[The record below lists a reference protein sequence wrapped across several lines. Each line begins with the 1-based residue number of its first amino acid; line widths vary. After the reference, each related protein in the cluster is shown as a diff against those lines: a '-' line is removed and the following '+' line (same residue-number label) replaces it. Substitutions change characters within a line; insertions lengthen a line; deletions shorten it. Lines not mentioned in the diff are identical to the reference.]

1 MNNLK
6 DTIMKP
12 RKKFKIVSRPPVKE
26 EKGKMFRL
34 FDFQTFDTETGKN
47 DNDDDDKAKPSQRYF
62 RIQMFGINEIGETC
76 AFFVEDFKP
85 FFYVKVPDKWNAE
98 NMMGW
103 FSETKKQCRYSAKYC
118 LSCVVERHHKL
129 YDFTGDKDFA
139 FAKCTFGNMSALYQF
154 RKIITT
160 TQYNDGLQ
168 FPVYESK
175 IPALL
180 RYFHIQNISPSGWV
194 YINDNDVETPETKT
208 TSCTYEYICSTRD
221 IIALPDK
228 ETPVPYKICSVDI
241 EASSSHGDF
250 PLPIKDYKR
259 AATQFVDALQLRIS
273 KQKLSKDAIEQWLK
287 KALLAIFGFGAAIEN
302 IDLVYP
308 KTPVTK
314 DQVKEWTKI
323 LLATTLE
330 DIVKENK
337 NERIIK
343 ISSHFESIATMEKEE
358 DASNNNDEI
367 PAVANFAVQ
376 ELNPPK
382 TRGRSHIHGTETQ
395 KKNIIS
401 VYLLEN
407 EISREDKIQTLNAIL
422 TQSDLFPALEGDCV
436 TFIGSSFL
444 KYGQTEPYKKHC
456 IVVGSCDPVPGA
468 EIVSVNSEMACL
480 LEWTQLIQE
489 EDPDII
495 IGYNIFGF
503 DYQFMFHR
511 SKELDIVDEF
521 CALSRVQGEIC
532 CKRDKETDEK
542 VLESTQNRLA
552 SGDYD
557 LHYPAIAGR
566 LQIDLLFYFRR
577 DYNLSSYKLDD
588 VAGTMIRDDIKG
600 VSCTAADG
608 QTKLYSNNLSGLH
621 IDDFIHLEISSF
633 TSDYYLSG
641 KKFRVKNIDYDVT
654 VTDDPNGNIPNGKY
668 NVITIDGLHPDLEPT
683 KQTLKWGMAKDDV
696 SPQDIFRMSK
706 ESASSRAIVAKY
718 CIQDCNLVH
727 HLMTKVDVL
736 TGYIEMARI
745 CSVPI
750 NFLVFRGQGIKLT
763 SYVAKVCRE
772 KQTLMPDLEK
782 TQNDDGYEGAIVLP
796 PKCAMYGENPVAC
809 VDYSS
814 LYPSIA
820 KGWNL
825 SPNSKVWTKNY
836 DLDGNL
842 VKINDVL
849 ITAKNRAKLED
860 KANQYDNLPGYEY
873 VEVTF
878 DSFETHHKMTAAG
891 TEGKK
896 EKLKSGTKVCRW
908 AQFPNNQEG
917 IIPCIIGHLL
927 KARKE
932 TRVKAESESDPF
944 IANILDKRQLGYKV
958 TANSLY
964 GQMGSSVST
973 FFEKDV
979 AASITA
985 IGRMMI
991 IYAKRMVEEV
1001 YGDSLY
1007 TSKSGEVV
1015 RTRSAY
1021 VYGDTDSVFFTFNLE
1036 DPVSGAPI
1044 RGKRALEFTIEI
1056 AQEAA
1061 RLCSLFL
1068 PPPMALAYEKTLMNF
1083 ILLSKK
1089 RYVGILYEFNPNKGK
1104 LKFMGLPLK
1113 RRDSCDYLKDVYGG
1127 ILTIL
1132 MKEPDNIEKAI
1143 EFLNTS
1149 LKSLVDGKVSMEKLA
1164 LTKSLRSD
1172 YKNPAQIAHKVL
1184 AERIGERDPGN
1195 KPKPGDR
1202 IKYVFIENKDG
1213 KKLLGERIETPQY
1226 ILQNK
1231 LPLDYHYYITNQ
1243 LMNPLQQL
1251 FSLAVEKIYLYK
1263 GKKQKD
1269 IGDLHK
1275 TLEKLFVD
1283 SHSDLEIYMK
1293 KREKHCSGEVKKLLF
1308 DPFLNEIFNAQNGI
1322 QTLLQFYKR
1331 AQ

>member
-1 MNNLK
+1 
-6 DTIMKP
+6 
-12 RKKFKIVSRPPVKE
+12 
-26 EKGKMFRL
+26 
-34 FDFQTFDTETGKN
+34 
-47 DNDDDDKAKPSQRYF
+47 
-62 RIQMFGINEIGETC
+62 
-76 AFFVEDFKP
+76 
-85 FFYVKVPDKWNAE
+85 
-98 NMMGW
+98 
-103 FSETKKQCRYSAKYC
+103 
-118 LSCVVERHHKL
+118 
-129 YDFTGDKDFA
+129 
-139 FAKCTFGNMSALYQF
+139 
-154 RKIITT
+154 
-160 TQYNDGLQ
+160 
-168 FPVYESK
+168 
-175 IPALL
+175 
-180 RYFHIQNISPSGWV
+180 
-194 YINDNDVETPETKT
+194 
-208 TSCTYEYICSTRD
+208 
-221 IIALPDK
+221 
-228 ETPVPYKICSVDI
+228 
-241 EASSSHGDF
+241 
-250 PLPIKDYKR
+250 
-259 AATQFVDALQLRIS
+259 
-273 KQKLSKDAIEQWLK
+273 
-287 KALLAIFGFGAAIEN
+287 
-302 IDLVYP
+302 
-308 KTPVTK
+308 
-314 DQVKEWTKI
+314 
-323 LLATTLE
+323 
-330 DIVKENK
+330 
-337 NERIIK
+337 
-343 ISSHFESIATMEKEE
+343 
-358 DASNNNDEI
+358 
-367 PAVANFAVQ
+367 
-376 ELNPPK
+376 
-382 TRGRSHIHGTETQ
+382 
-395 KKNIIS
+395 
-401 VYLLEN
+401 
-407 EISREDKIQTLNAIL
+407 
-422 TQSDLFPALEGDCV
+422 
-436 TFIGSSFL
+436 
-444 KYGQTEPYKKHC
+444 
-456 IVVGSCDPVPGA
+456 
-468 EIVSVNSEMACL
+468 
-480 LEWTQLIQE
+480 
-489 EDPDII
+489 
-495 IGYNIFGF
+495 
-503 DYQFMFHR
+503 
-511 SKELDIVDEF
+511 
-521 CALSRVQGEIC
+521 
-532 CKRDKETDEK
+532 
-542 VLESTQNRLA
+542 
-552 SGDYD
+552 
-557 LHYPAIAGR
+557 
-566 LQIDLLFYFRR
+566 
-577 DYNLSSYKLDD
+577 
-588 VAGTMIRDDIKG
+588 
-600 VSCTAADG
+600 
-608 QTKLYSNNLSGLH
+608 
-621 IDDFIHLEISSF
+621 
-633 TSDYYLSG
+633 
-641 KKFRVKNIDYDVT
+641 
-654 VTDDPNGNIPNGKY
+654 
-668 NVITIDGLHPDLEPT
+668 
-683 KQTLKWGMAKDDV
+683 MAKDDV

-727 HLMTKVDVL
+727 HLMTKVDIL

-842 VKINDVL
+842 VKINDQLV
-849 ITAKNRAKLED
+849 TAKNRADLETQ
-860 KANQYDNLPGYEY
+860 AYQYDNMPGYQY

-878 DSFETHHKMTAAG
+878 DSFETRQKMTATG
-891 TEGKK
+891 KEGKK
-896 EKLKSGTKVCRW
+896 EKTKSGTKVCRW

-1001 YGDSLY
+1001 YGDSIY
-1007 TSKSGEVV
+1007 TSKSGETV

-1036 DPVSGAPI
+1036 EIDTGAPI
-1044 RGKRALEFTIEI
+1044 RGKRALELTIEI

-1061 RLCSLFL
+1061 KLCSLFL

-1202 IKYVFIENKDG
+1202 IKYVFVENKDG

-1226 ILQNK
+1226 IIQNK

-1275 TLEKLFVD
+1275 TLDKLFVD
-1283 SHSDLEIYMK
+1283 SHSDLEIFMK

-1308 DPFLNEIFNAQNGI
+1308 DPFLNEIYNAQNGI
-1322 QTLLQFYKR
+1322 QTLFQFYKR
-1331 AQ
+1331 AQTE